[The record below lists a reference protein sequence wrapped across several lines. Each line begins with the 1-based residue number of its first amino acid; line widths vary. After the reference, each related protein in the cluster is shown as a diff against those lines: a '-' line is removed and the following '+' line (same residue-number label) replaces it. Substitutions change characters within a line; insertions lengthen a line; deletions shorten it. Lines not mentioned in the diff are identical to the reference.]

1 MGQHQEL
8 HVLTDNNGHEF
19 EQTPG
24 DSEGQGSMVCCSPWG
39 PKELDTTVTEQQQ
52 TTKSGVFSSQSTY
65 ILGWNISS
73 HLEIFLLPENARK
86 CKKCKNRPKVEWKVL
101 SLYLFA
107 SSCSMWDPVPQPGI
121 KPTPST
127 SEAQR
132 IISTTGPPGK
142 SLHHIIEQIIL
153 SLFSSFMI

>member
-1 MGQHQEL
+1 MGSQRVGHDCDWTT
-8 HVLTDNNGHEF
+8 TDNKIWPSIKLSESLHPWMEYFFPLRDIYTPRKFNNG
-19 EQTPG
+19 
-24 DSEGQGSMVCCSPWG
+24 
-39 PKELDTTVTEQQQ
+39 
-52 TTKSGVFSSQSTY
+52 
-65 ILGWNISS
+65 
-73 HLEIFLLPENARK
+73 
-86 CKKCKNRPKVEWKVL
+86 KKCKNRPKVEWKVL

-121 KPTPST
+121 KPTPSA

-153 SLFSSFMI
+153 SLFSSFMIWKRKPFPFSFPDLREREEKSSAQIYKT